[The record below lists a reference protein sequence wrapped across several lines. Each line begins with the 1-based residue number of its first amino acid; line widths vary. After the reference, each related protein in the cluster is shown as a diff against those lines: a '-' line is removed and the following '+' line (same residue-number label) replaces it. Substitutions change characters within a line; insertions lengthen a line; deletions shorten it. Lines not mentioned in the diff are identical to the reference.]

1 MSNQDNSREDQF
13 AGWKKKITLF
23 LASQTLS
30 LFGSSLVQY
39 AIIWY
44 ITLTTQSGIMM
55 TISTICGFL
64 PQIAISLFAGVWA
77 DRYSRK
83 LLIIAGDV
91 LIAFFTLILI
101 ITFLLGY
108 RELWLL
114 FAISAIRSIG
124 AGIQTPAVSAFIP
137 QIVPP
142 DRLMRVSGLNGS
154 IQAIM
159 MIVAPAA
166 SGALL
171 VLWTL
176 EVVFFVDLATAA
188 AAVLIMSTID
198 APPHPKES
206 LQAGY
211 LSNLFDGLQYVQQ
224 TSWVRSLLIYYALF
238 MFLITPAAFLTPLL
252 IARSFGGEVWRLTAN
267 EMLFGGGA
275 VLGGMIIAAW
285 GGFRNRM
292 HTLVL
297 ADIMFGLLTA
307 ALGLA
312 GVFWVYLAIIFAT
325 GIFMPFFNSPSTVLL
340 QEKVPPE
347 IQGRVFSLVGIVVS
361 ASMPVGMMVFGPISD
376 VIRVELLL
384 IVTGALITVMALFM
398 LGDKQLIQA
407 GKPTVPNP

>member
-1 MSNQDNSREDQF
+1 MINQDIVREDQF
-13 AGWKKKITLF
+13 VGWEKKITLF
-23 LASQTLS
+23 LTGQTLS
-30 LFGSSLVQY
+30 LFGSFLVQY

-91 LIAFFTLILI
+91 LIASFTLVLA

-108 RELWLL
+108 REIWLL
-114 FAISAIRSIG
+114 FVISGVRSIG

-142 DRLMRVSGLNGS
+142 DKLMKVSGLNGS
-154 IQAIM
+154 IQAM
-159 MIVAPAA
+159 LMIIAPAA

-171 VLWTL
+171 VLWTI
-176 EVVFFVDLATAA
+176 EAVFFVDVVSAA
-188 AAVLIMSTID
+188 VAVLIMALLK
-198 APPHPKES
+198 APSHPKEGRTS
-206 LQAGY
+206 ETGY
-211 LSNLFDGLQYVQQ
+211 LSDLLGGLQYVRQ
-224 TSWVRSLLIYYALF
+224 TQWVRTLLVYYALF
-238 MFLITPAAFLTPLL
+238 MFLIAPAALLTPLL
-252 IARSFGGEVWRLTAN
+252 ITRTFGGEVWQLTAN

-275 VLGGMIIAAW
+275 VLGGIIISAW

-297 ADIMFGLLTA
+297 ADVMFGLLTA

-312 GVFWVYLAIIFAT
+312 GVFWVYLAIIFVT

-340 QEKVPPE
+340 QEKVPQDV
-347 IQGRVFSLVGIVVS
+347 QGRVFSLVGIVFS
-361 ASMPVGMMVFGPISD
+361 ASIPVGMVVFGPIAD
-376 VIRVELLL
+376 LVRVELLL
-384 IVTGALITVMALFM
+384 IVTGVLITLMALFM
-398 LGDKQLIQA
+398 LKDKQLIQA
-407 GKPTVPNP
+407 GKP